1 MPAREVFFAPAQ
13 TKETSGS
20 YTQIMIHECKKIGMK
35 PVCDHKNYCK
45 NDGNA
50 FYIGQDHHV
59 AHRGHRYNNG
69 YFPSGWSEIK
79 KHFDNM
85 CMYTKNHGGHAK
97 ALCQNGG
104 GHAWRTPAQNNKFM
118 CAGLSSPAG
127 GTWAWR
133 VVKGVNGLC
142 TKCQKGFQYDKKPG
156 KKYGSCITCPKQC
169 NKCTLVGTENGTTLA
184 FLAGNVGSVMNSWSI
199 CLHCQVAHCV
209 CCSNWHHGERCW
221 GKDDRCSALPLH
233 CCHNVRHTVEY

>member
-20 YTQIMIHECKKIGMK
+20 YTQIMIDECKKIGMK

-50 FYIGQDHHV
+50 IYIGQDHHV
-59 AHRGHRYNNG
+59 AHRGHRYNNK

-79 KHFDNM
+79 KTFDNM

-104 GHAWRTPAQNNKFM
+104 GSCLEDAGTEQQVHVCWAQGSRCN
-118 CAGLSSPAG
+118 
-127 GTWAWR
+127 
-133 VVKGVNGLC
+133 VNGVSAILLAVC
-142 TKCQKGFQYDKKPG
+142 AWLPTFQEAWEAVW
-156 KKYGSCITCPKQC
+156 T
-169 NKCTLVGTENGTTLA
+169 
-184 FLAGNVGSVMNSWSI
+184 
-199 CLHCQVAHCV
+199 V
-209 CCSNWHHGERCW
+209 C
-221 GKDDRCSALPLH
+221 KLPQEL
-233 CCHNVRHTVEY
+233 